1 MKSLK
6 TIRAVFLTAM
16 VLLILLLAK
25 TVLLDSSSI
34 RINAY
39 NPRLTNEEK
48 HYIRG
53 SILDASGNA
62 LAYTE
67 VQEDGTK
74 KRVYPYGAAFAH
86 ITGYSLR
93 TKTGLELE
101 LNEEL
106 LSTSNWKDEIKY
118 LLGDEDIQGN
128 SAVLTIDRGLQQKA
142 YALMNGYKGAVVISE
157 PGTGKILALVST
169 PSYDPNTVSA
179 DWQSLTEDPDSPL
192 YARATQGQ
200 YPPGSTF
207 KIITSLAFYRE
218 NADWASYQ
226 YDCEGITD
234 LGTTTLPCYGQTV
247 HGTQD
252 IYAAFANSCNTFY
265 ANAGISIGGS
275 AIKNASESLYMNQKI
290 DFILPQSLSKVVVSD
305 KDSIEMVGET
315 AIGQGKS
322 EITPFQMNMVASVI
336 ANRGRLYAPYMVDQ
350 IITPSG
356 ETVDKHLP
364 TLYND
369 KVITEEEAA
378 YLESLMEGV
387 VQYGTASSLS
397 WLPCQTF
404 GKTGTAQVDDEDT
417 EEPHSWFTGYTK
429 VDGKVDLAVTVLVE
443 NGANS
448 HSAVPIVSQLLE
460 YYYYR

>member
-1 MKSLK
+1 MKSLR
-6 TIRAVFLTAM
+6 TIRLIYILAAVFM
-16 VLLILLLAK
+16 IGLLMK
-25 TVLLDSSSI
+25 TVLIDSSSI

-53 SILDASGNA
+53 SILDASGNP

-67 VQEDGTK
+67 VTEDGTK
-74 KRVYPYGAAFAH
+74 KRVYPYGNAFAH

-106 LSTSNWKDEIKY
+106 LSTSSWKDELQY
-118 LLGDEDIQGN
+118 LMGNTQIQGN
-128 SAVLTIDRGLQQKA
+128 HAMLTIDGDLQRKA
-142 YALMNGYKGAVVISE
+142 YSLMSGYKGAVVISE
-157 PGTGKILALVST
+157 PDTGKILTLVST
-169 PSYDPNTVSA
+169 PSFDPNTVAA
-179 DWQSLTEDPDSPL
+179 DWETLSSDPDSPL

-207 KIITSLAFYRE
+207 KIITSLAYFRE
-218 NADWASYQ
+218 NTSWNTFTYN
-226 YDCEGITD
+226 CEGITE
-234 LGTTTLPCYGQTV
+234 LGSTTLPCYGHTV

-265 ANAGISIGGS
+265 ATVGISIGGS
-275 AIKNASESLYMNQKI
+275 AIKDAAESLYMNRPI
-290 DFILPQSLSKVVVSD
+290 DFILPQSVSKVVVSD
-305 KDSIEMVGET
+305 TDSTEMVGET

-336 ANRGRLYAPYMVDQ
+336 ANRGRLYAPYILDQ
-350 IITPSG
+350 IITPEG
-356 ETVDKHLP
+356 DTVEKKLP
-364 TLYND
+364 ALYDNQ
-369 KVITEEEAA
+369 VITEEEAS

-387 VQYGTASSLS
+387 VQYGTASSLA

-404 GKTGTAQVDDEDT
+404 GKTGTAQVDDEDSQ
-417 EEPHSWFTGYTK
+417 EPHSWFTGYTK
-429 VDGKVDLAVTVLVE
+429 VDGQVDIAITVLVE